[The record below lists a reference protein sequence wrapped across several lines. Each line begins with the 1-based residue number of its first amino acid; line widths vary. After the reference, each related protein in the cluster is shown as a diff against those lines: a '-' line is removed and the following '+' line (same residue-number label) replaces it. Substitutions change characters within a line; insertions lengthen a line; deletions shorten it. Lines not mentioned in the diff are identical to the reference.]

1 MLQESDII
9 WLNKLKKDRPD
20 FYERKL
26 KILGI
31 ADEDVPYR
39 EMVHPSKAVSKAEDD
54 KRLFHMGG
62 KPYYGVPP
70 MGYMPA
76 PAKDSVS
83 IEKKA
88 VKADELYTGDYY
100 LVDGDNHPYEA
111 LEGLNDLSKN
121 DMVMIYVTQEGLKDK
136 LYAKYGNKIHV
147 IMVKSGNQAVDNQ
160 IRAILG
166 NAVNNNRKYKN
177 FHIVSHDKGYKDI
190 IERYRRK
197 YKLKHDELDLRE
209 TIKGNLPGAAGLQRQ

>member
-1 MLQESDII
+1 MMLQESDII
-9 WLNKLKKDRPD
+9 WLNKLKRDRPD

-26 KILGI
+26 RILGI
-31 ADEDVPYR
+31 TDEDVPYR

-62 KPYYGVPP
+62 KPYYGVTP

-121 DMVMIYVTQEGLKDK
+121 DMVMIYVTQEGLKDN
-136 LYAKYGNKIHV
+136 LNAEYGNKIHV
-147 IMVKSGNQAVDNQ
+147 IMVKSGDQAVDNQ

-166 NAVNNNRKYKN
+166 NAVHHHSSPSKRQEHPLLHPARHRND
-177 FHIVSHDKGYKDI
+177 SHDSLPRQG
-190 IERYRRK
+190 ERPQTRCRAGADPHQPRRS
-197 YKLKHDELDLRE
+197 
-209 TIKGNLPGAAGLQRQ
+209 G